1 MGTLI
6 VILLVIVAVAVYF
19 SQRNRSGKGKTETKR
34 RELRQLLNLPPDSAD
49 QTIDRYI
56 ASLKERHPGHD
67 EEWYLEKVIYDLEKD
82 RR

>member
-1 MGTLI
+1 MGAFI
-6 VILLVIVAVAVYF
+6 VILLVIIAVAVYF
-19 SQRNRSGKGKTETKR
+19 LQRSSSGKGKAGTKR
-34 RELRQLLNLPPDSAD
+34 KELRQLLNLPPDSAD

-67 EEWYLEKVIYDLEKD
+67 EEWYLDKVIYDLEKD